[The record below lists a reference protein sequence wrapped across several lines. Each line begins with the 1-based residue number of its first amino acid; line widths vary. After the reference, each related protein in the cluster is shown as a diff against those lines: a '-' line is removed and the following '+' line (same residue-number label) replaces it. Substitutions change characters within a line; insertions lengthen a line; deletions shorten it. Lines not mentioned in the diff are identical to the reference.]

1 MQLQQQNIGSENKES
16 GPEEP
21 ESSVASAEEDE
32 GIDYDS
38 RPNRMNSL
46 IASVDQLGRAMQ
58 SFVVS
63 VVHDDDETNEDED
76 ELTTTGIH

>member
-1 MQLQQQNIGSENKES
+1 MQFQQQNAGSENKES

-21 ESSVASAEEDE
+21 ESSEASAEEDE
-32 GIDYDS
+32 GIEYDT

-63 VVHDDDETNEDED
+63 VVNDGDETNEDED
-76 ELTTTGIH
+76 EVTITGIY

>member
-1 MQLQQQNIGSENKES
+1 MILVELLKILQQQNVGSANKEN
-16 GPEEP
+16 GVEEI
-21 ESSVASAEEDE
+21 ESSITSAEEDE
-32 GIDYDS
+32 GIEYDT

-63 VVHDDDETNEDED
+63 VVNDDDETNEDED
-76 ELTTTGIH
+76 

>member
-1 MQLQQQNIGSENKES
+1 MQQHNAGGESKES
-16 GPEEP
+16 GHDEHD
-21 ESSVASAEEDE
+21 SSVASGEEDE
-32 GIDYDS
+32 GIEYDT

-63 VVHDDDETNEDED
+63 VVNENAESVEEEDDVTVAGNQ
-76 ELTTTGIH
+76 

>member
-1 MQLQQQNIGSENKES
+1 MQQQNVRSENKENDA
-16 GPEEP
+16 EEI
-21 ESSVASAEEDE
+21 ESSVTSAEEDE
-32 GIDYDS
+32 GIEYDT

-63 VVHDDDETNEDED
+63 VVNDDVEANEDDDE
-76 ELTTTGIH
+76 LTITGIR